1 MTTRVDFYVLQS
13 DDPAARRITACRL
26 IEKIYRQGL
35 SVFVNLDSEEEAKQ
49 FDDLLWT
56 FRQGSFVPHEPYD
69 PQSEQAPVLLG
80 YGSPAPGGQDVL
92 LNLAGV
98 MPSGHD
104 SYPRIAEIVDQDPE
118 VRLAGRTRYRQYQA
132 SGMELQT
139 HQI

>member
-13 DDPAARRITACRL
+13 DDPATRRITACRL

-35 SVFVNLDSEEEAKQ
+35 SVFVNLDTEEEAKR

-69 PQSEQAPVLLG
+69 PQGDEAPVLIG
-80 YGSPAPGGQDVL
+80 FGGPVPGGQDVL
-92 LNLAGV
+92 LNLGGI

-104 SYPRIAEIVDQDPE
+104 GYPRIAEIVDQDPE

-139 HQI
+139 HQL

>member
-1 MTTRVDFYVLQS
+1 MTRVDFYVLQT
-13 DDPAARRITACRL
+13 DDPAQRRVTACRL

-35 SVFVNLDSEEEAKQ
+35 SVFVNLDTEEEAKR

-56 FRQGSFVPHEPYD
+56 FRQGSFVPHE
-69 PQSEQAPVLLG
+69 SFNSSGAEAPVLIG
-80 YGSPAPGGQDVL
+80 FGAPVPGGQDVL
-92 LNLAGV
+92 LNLGGV

-104 SYPRIAEIVDQDPE
+104 SYPRIAEIVDQDPD
-118 VRLAGRTRYRQYQA
+118 VRLAGRARYRQYQA